1 MPQSAW
7 YSGGME
13 RTLKLIEHSPET
25 RISYTIYRGRVR
37 HVVPGAERV
46 LTQLANNGIV
56 RTVDLDKKVNRVSP
70 AKFEAVVIPTEYWF
84 EPFRVLRSAAIRG
97 PLCVECH
104 ELPYVGTV
112 DSARIASDR
121 ELPLTNSAMAI
132 LATKRIHD
140 DGIALSAFRVVSGQI
155 SVRRLSRLP
164 NRRVMAITEVTKRN
178 LLRFGFR
185 DYLYVPR
192 HANGV
197 EKVLVDRARKQAR
210 DGMYDGLFVGRL
222 HPAKGFLDLPL
233 VVARMKRALGP
244 KMTVAACGPTTSTKY
259 LEKFH
264 RRTAAL
270 DVNRNIALMGWLSK
284 EDLYYMM
291 RRSKVLLYPSY
302 TDAFSIT
309 VLESLCLE
317 LPVAAYA
324 TDAMKMNWS
333 GLNGVHLRTP
343 GDSSGL
349 GDIAT
354 RVVSSDWID
363 GDGKAMARQS
373 NSLVD
378 RHTWEAVVR
387 DERAFYEWSG
397 SGDHE

>member
-1 MPQSAW
+1 
-7 YSGGME
+7 
-13 RTLKLIEHSPET
+13 
-25 RISYTIYRGRVR
+25 
-37 HVVPGAERV
+37 
-46 LTQLANNGIV
+46 
-56 RTVDLDKKVNRVSP
+56 
-70 AKFEAVVIPTEYWF
+70 
-84 EPFRVLRSAAIRG
+84 
-97 PLCVECH
+97 
-104 ELPYVGTV
+104 
-112 DSARIASDR
+112 
-121 ELPLTNSAMAI
+121 
-132 LATKRIHD
+132 
-140 DGIALSAFRVVSGQI
+140 
-155 SVRRLSRLP
+155 
-164 NRRVMAITEVTKRN
+164 
-178 LLRFGFR
+178 
-185 DYLYVPR
+185 
-192 HANGV
+192 
-197 EKVLVDRARKQAR
+197 
-210 DGMYDGLFVGRL
+210 
-222 HPAKGFLDLPL
+222 
-233 VVARMKRALGP
+233 MKRALGP